1 MSSGA
6 RRWRVGRLALAL
18 GFLALAA
25 ALWFVARSEP
35 PAASRVTLTAG
46 EEGTTRFVV
55 ARALAREVMARGVE
69 VDLVAAENTKA
80 ELAGVDSGS
89 VDFALVSGAFRIE
102 DFKHVRQVAPLY
114 VEALHLLVKQEIHEP
129 IGASLAGLRG
139 RAIDIGP
146 PDSAGAGLAAAVL
159 AFAGMPVADGAAT
172 GGAVIHSFAPA
183 ELEALVARGDRKA
196 LPDAVFHL
204 ATVPSVVAERLVR
217 SGSYRLEPL
226 AFAAAFRLS
235 ALVEKRPPAG
245 PAAEIERP
253 FVVDTVI
260 PGFAYGTDPATPP
273 EPLHTLGTR
282 LLLVSNTRVSSETVA
297 RFLDAA
303 FASRF
308 AHIVEPPL
316 DRSLLALPRRLALHQ
331 GAIDF
336 MNRNKSVITEDSVA
350 NLSNSLSVLGA
361 LVGGSIFLASA
372 WRQRRQARTD
382 ELFGAYMLRVAEVA
396 RKAVELELS
405 AGMELAP
412 LIALQRDLLQLQG
425 EALER
430 FAAGELGNQA
440 TLSDLLAPVNAAREH
455 VGDLLLHVRE
465 NIEERAESEGRTPR
479 ALWLEAV
486 ARATQAKP
494 SA

>member
-1 MSSGA
+1 VSDTA

-25 ALWFVARSEP
+25 SLWFAARREP
-35 PAASRVTLTAG
+35 PVASRVTLTAG

-55 ARALAREVMARGVE
+55 ARALAREVMKRGIE
-69 VDLVAAENTKA
+69 VDLVAAENTKL
-80 ELAGVDSGS
+80 ELVGVDSGS
-89 VDFALVSGAFRIE
+89 IDFALVSGAFRIE

-114 VEALHLLVKQEIHEP
+114 VEALHLLVKQEIREP
-129 IGASLAGLRG
+129 LGAGLAGLHG

-159 AFAGMPVADGAAT
+159 AFAGIPIADGATT
-172 GGAVIHSFAPA
+172 GGAVVHSFEPA

-196 LPDAVFHL
+196 LPDAIFHL
-204 ATVPSVVAERLVR
+204 ATVPSIFAERLVR

-226 AFAAAFRLS
+226 AFADAFRLS
-235 ALVEKRPPAG
+235 ALVEKSPSTG

-282 LLLVSNTRVSSETVA
+282 LLLVSSTRVSSETVA

-316 DRSLLALPRRLALHQ
+316 DRSLLSLPQRLALHP
-331 GAIDF
+331 GTLYF
-336 MNRNKSVITEDSVA
+336 KNRDKSVITEDSVSD
-350 NLSNSLSVLGA
+350 LSNTLSVLGA
-361 LVGGSIFLASA
+361 LVGGSFFLASA
-372 WRQRRQARTD
+372 WRQRRQARMD
-382 ELFGAYMLRVAEVA
+382 EQFAAYMLRVAEIA

-405 AGMELAP
+405 ASIELAP
-412 LIALQRDLLQLQG
+412 LMALQRELLQLQG
-425 EALER
+425 ESLER
-430 FAAGELGNQA
+430 FAAGELGNQSM
-440 TLSDLLAPVNAAREH
+440 LSDLLAPLNAAREH
-455 VGDLLLHVRE
+455 VGELLLHVRE
-465 NIEERAESEGRTPR
+465 NIEEMAESEGRTPR

-494 SA
+494 DA